1 MILINLLPPELRK
14 RAGNISPVAIS
25 ILAGGIAN
33 LLMIGFWIFLSFIRI
48 PHAEKFLAEKKTELT
63 VKTAEALKVKEIEDQ
78 ILSFKARRDVIVGLL
93 AAKLYWAKTLDDF
106 ANLLTGVW
114 TVPGFEMRV
123 EELSIKEVAGKG
135 NERKRG
141 GGGSKAET
149 RIQYGFK
156 WKSKLVGA
164 DVKKAAV
171 YINSF
176 CKTTEKSVFWQK
188 NGFVGKPDDR
198 LPGHQP
204 EWNADIARVTDK
216 VPFEW
221 MREKVIAAP
230 TEKVAPAK
238 TPPGKPAAAP
248 AAKAAR

>member
-14 RAGNISPVAIS
+14 RHGNISPVAIAVF
-25 ILAGGIAN
+25 AGVIAN
-33 LLMIGFWIFLSFIRI
+33 LLIIGFWIFLAFIRI
-48 PHAEKFLAEKKTELT
+48 PKAESTLTEKKTELT
-63 VKTAEALKVKEIEDQ
+63 VKTEQAKKVTELEAQ
-78 ILSFKARRDVIVGLL
+78 IASAKARRDVIVGLL

-106 ANLLTGVW
+106 ANLLTGAW
-114 TVPGFEMRV
+114 SVPGFDMRV

-141 GGGSKAET
+141 GGASKAET
-149 RIQYGFK
+149 LIQYAFK

-176 CKTTEKSVFWQK
+176 CKTTEKSEFWQK
-188 NGFVGKPDDR
+188 NGFLGKPDDR

-221 MREKVIAAP
+221 TRQKIVASAAEKAAP
-230 TEKVAPAK
+230 ANA
-238 TPPGKPAAAP
+238 PPGKPAAA
-248 AAKAAR
+248 AKAGN